1 MQAML
6 ASTVSSKFLE
16 RVAAAEGFHFE
27 ETLTGFKWLGNVAH
41 RLEAQGYEVLFAFEE
56 AIGFM
61 FPAVHHDK
69 DGVAAACVFA
79 ELAAAAAERSVSV
92 YDELRA
98 LHAAYG
104 PHASR
109 QHYFV
114 APSPAA
120 SAAVFARLRR
130 DSPDTCGPYRI
141 TAVKDLGTG
150 VDTGD
155 AQGEVRLPWT
165 PGDMHI
171 CYTLDCGA
179 AVTVRASGT
188 EVRRE
193 RSAQPVCVC
202 VCVCVCV

>member
-1 MQAML
+1 M
-6 ASTVSSKFLE
+6 
-16 RVAAAEGFHFE
+16 
-27 ETLTGFKWLGNVAH
+27 
-41 RLEAQGYEVLFAFEE
+41 
-56 AIGFM
+56 
-61 FPAVHHDK
+61 
-69 DGVAAACVFA
+69 
-79 ELAAAAAERSVSV
+79 

-202 VCVCVCV
+202 VCDHAAAAKPHNVCLTGGGRTTGAAKAQVLPGGGGCGVGRGVGAGQPRGGRRGGAPHQSGAERADARAAALN